1 MEFLA
6 LAIGYLWG
14 STPTAYLVAWKVT
27 GKHGELGDG
36 NIGGLN
42 TLRRIGLKAGLAVAG
57 IDVTKGA
64 AAVLTARY
72 ILDVETAF
80 VLGAGV
86 MAVVGH
92 NWMVWLGFRGGK
104 GMAAAVGA
112 IGATSFIYGFPV
124 VILALMGII
133 LGVWLITRNLVLGN
147 AVSLLLLPLSVWLVT
162 DSTMAAWLAAVLL
175 GVIVVKYIPDGVAD
189 YKRRGLEGLGRD
201 DLNPKM

>member
-1 MEFLA
+1 
-6 LAIGYLWG
+6 
-14 STPTAYLVAWKVT
+14 
-27 GKHGELGDG
+27 
-36 NIGGLN
+36 
-42 TLRRIGLKAGLAVAG
+42 
-57 IDVTKGA
+57 
-64 AAVLTARY
+64 
-72 ILDVETAF
+72 
-80 VLGAGV
+80 
-86 MAVVGH
+86 
-92 NWMVWLGFRGGK
+92 
-104 GMAAAVGA
+104 MAAAVGA